1 MERAG
6 LSRPWTT
13 PLPRWM
19 MTVATLPYA
28 LFDDPAVMAAEE
40 SRIFGRSWSAVAF
53 AADLAEPGQTFT
65 ARIGRVPVV
74 LARGADGVLR
84 GFVNVCRHR
93 GHPVA
98 EGGGARRL
106 FLCRYHGWSYG
117 LDGCLLRAP
126 EAEQA
131 KGFDRG
137 TLGLA
142 PVSVAEWRGIV
153 FAHPDPQ
160 AAPLVNANPAL
171 EVFGPDAAFDLG
183 AHKPFRSA
191 SFDIPANWKLVLDNT
206 VECYHCPSIHPATLN
221 RLYET
226 GGFGGAVWSGA
237 VRHSRAEMAG
247 GRGRHDC
254 IVLFPGS
261 YLAADSVLGILGR
274 IEPEGPGRTRLS
286 FRFAATPGA
295 DPALAAEF
303 AAIWCETLAEDVAI
317 LTEQA
322 RGIASGAV
330 AAGVLVPGPENCLIH
345 LRDLVQHM
353 LGDGASP
360 IPAHKSEPPCN

>member
-1 MERAG
+1 
-6 LSRPWTT
+6 
-13 PLPRWM
+13 M
-19 MTVATLPYA
+19 MTVSTLPYA
-28 LFDDPAVMAAEE
+28 LLEDPAVMAAEE
-40 SRIFGRSWSAVAF
+40 LRIFGRSWSALAF
-53 AADLAEPGQTFT
+53 AADLAEPGQTLT
-65 ARIGRVPVV
+65 ARLGRVPVV

-98 EGGGARRL
+98 EGDGARRL
-106 FLCRYHGWSYG
+106 LLCRYHGWSYG

-126 EAEQA
+126 ATEQIE
-131 KGFDRG
+131 GFDRG
-137 TLGLA
+137 ALGLA
-142 PVSVAEWRGIV
+142 PVAVAEWRGVI
-153 FAHPDPQ
+153 FAHPDPN
-160 AAPLVNANPAL
+160 APPLADANPAL
-171 EVFGPDAAFDLG
+171 EVFGADAAFDLG
-183 AHKPFRSA
+183 AHHPFRTQ
-191 SFDIPANWKLVLDNT
+191 SFDIPANWKLVLDNA
-206 VECYHCPSIHPATLN
+206 VECYHCPTIHSASLN

-226 GGFGGAVWSGA
+226 SGFGGAVWSGA
-237 VRHSRAEMAG
+237 VRHSRAEMTK

-274 IEPEGPGRTRLS
+274 IEPDGPSRTRLT

-303 AAIWCETLAEDVAI
+303 AGLWCETLAEDVTI

-322 RGIASGAV
+322 RGIASGAI

-353 LGDGASP
+353 LDDAAAP
-360 IPAHKSEPPCN
+360 HQA